1 MSNTSSVSDYFVNLS
16 LVSWSVCNYLNTSM
30 VLSFLL
36 NWYFMLFMLWEMYVC
51 AIEAKSSNSLLLFS
65 AFWIH
70 LFLTWIWIRIQILES
85 TFGKSG
91 SRSSDPPFHKSG
103 SGSSAPDLE
112 KVDPD
117 LGPKV
122 DLDPRTYYSIL
133 HIFYKEIHVGQ
144 ITILILATA
153 KNKKRHFSDNITF
166 RFTLYST

>member
-1 MSNTSSVSDYFVNLS
+1 MGKVDPDPQ
-16 LVSWSVCNYLNTSM
+16 
-30 VLSFLL
+30 
-36 NWYFMLFMLWEMYVC
+36 
-51 AIEAKSSNSLLLFS
+51 
-65 AFWIH
+65 IH
-70 LFLTWIWIRIQILES
+70 LSI
-85 TFGKSG
+85 KVD
-91 SRSSDPPFHKSG
+91 SDPLLQIWK
-103 SGSSAPDLE
+103 

-166 RFTLYST
+166 RFTFYST